1 MVITLRED
9 FLSDL
14 EHHTNYIPGMKSNR
28 FAILPLNEEQAAK
41 IIMEPIKGLI
51 SKPVAKEI
59 IQRVTGCSDFEL
71 DDVPE
76 IEVNASLL
84 SLYMEQLYNKM
95 RQSNSETISLQMVK
109 KYGDYFI
116 TNFYEES
123 IKDIPSDVM
132 EKLED
137 ELITNADKRD
147 NVARVNLKS

>member
-1 MVITLRED
+1 M
-9 FLSDL
+9 
-14 EHHTNYIPGMKSNR
+14 
-28 FAILPLNEEQAAK
+28 
-41 IIMEPIKGLI
+41 
-51 SKPVAKEI
+51 
-59 IQRVTGCSDFEL
+59 
-71 DDVPE
+71 
-76 IEVNASLL
+76 NASLL

>member
-1 MVITLRED
+1 
-9 FLSDL
+9 
-14 EHHTNYIPGMKSNR
+14 
-28 FAILPLNEEQAAK
+28 
-41 IIMEPIKGLI
+41 MEPIKGLI